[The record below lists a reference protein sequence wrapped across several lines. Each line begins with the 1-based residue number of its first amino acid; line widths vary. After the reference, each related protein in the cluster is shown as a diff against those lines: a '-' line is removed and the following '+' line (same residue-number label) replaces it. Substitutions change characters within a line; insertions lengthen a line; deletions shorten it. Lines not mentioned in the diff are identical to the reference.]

1 MYTRELKSVCE
12 EVPAHSCTLQL
23 YLVLFTTAKIWK
35 HRKCPSVHNW
45 ANKIYIHTKEYYSAT
60 GKKETLPF
68 ETTWM
73 NLESSMLSE
82 ISQKVKNQYWMI
94 SLICGIKGKEKVD
107 LIEKNTRMVVTRG
120 WGKGNGMMKIQWY
133 KL

>member
-1 MYTRELKSVCE
+1 M
-12 EVPAHSCTLQL
+12 
-23 YLVLFTTAKIWK
+23 
-35 HRKCPSVHNW
+35 
-45 ANKIYIHTKEYYSAT
+45 
-60 GKKETLPF
+60 

-94 SLICGIKGKEKVD
+94 SLICRIKGKEKVD
-107 LIEKNTRMVVTRG
+107 LIEKDTRTVVTRG
-120 WGKGNGMMKIQWY
+120 WGKGNGVMKIQWY